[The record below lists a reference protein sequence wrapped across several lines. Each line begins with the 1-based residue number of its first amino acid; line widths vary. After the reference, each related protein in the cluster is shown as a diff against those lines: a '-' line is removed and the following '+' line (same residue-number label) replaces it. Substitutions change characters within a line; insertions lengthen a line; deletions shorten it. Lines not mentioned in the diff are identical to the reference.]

1 MEYLLTAGLENL
13 RNECKYRVNA
23 EMDRSEQKEFADYVM
38 MRQDVIADYVQQAF
52 IDLYENFKV
61 DMGYE

>member
-1 MEYLLTAGLENL
+1 
-13 RNECKYRVNA
+13 
-23 EMDRSEQKEFADYVM
+23 MDRSEQKEFADYVM
-38 MRQDVIADYVQQAF
+38 MRQDVIHEYVQQAF